1 MANRG
6 ATAALCTTNN
16 PRTSDLTAFNTVYN
30 LRRADLPN
38 VPGSGAFLP
47 RLPRYVNSEQDTER
61 TGGTVTLQWMPNDD
75 TSLALD
81 GLVSRYQQERRDN
94 YILGLSLGRQ
104 INNGGQPMVSV
115 REITFDDKG
124 SVETATFDGMDV
136 RSEGLVD
143 QFTSTFEQLNLDFEH
158 HFSEAFKITATAG
171 RSISEWDGPMR
182 LQTFIDSDRCPPIS
196 RSISAVGRRR

>member
-1 MANRG
+1 M
-6 ATAALCTTNN
+6 
-16 PRTSDLTAFNTVYN
+16 
-30 LRRADLPN
+30 
-38 VPGSGAFLP
+38 
-47 RLPRYVNSEQDTER
+47 NSEQDTER

-81 GLVSRYQQERRDN
+81 GLISRYQQERRDN
-94 YILGLSLGRQ
+94 YIAGISTGRQ

-115 REITFDDKG
+115 RQISFDDMG

-158 HFSEAFKITATAG
+158 HFSENFKITATAG
-171 RSISEWDGPMR
+171 RSVSVWDGPMR
-182 LQTFIDSDRCPPIS
+182 LQTFMDKIDVPNFTLDFTRPGDSADRLRIRCVGSEPIQVCGNAGWQSDRARRLLLPGK
-196 RSISAVGRRR
+196 AVAQCHGEHHGRAER